1 MSGII
6 GAVPVVVHELPMR
19 WADLD
24 SLNHVNNVVYLD
36 YAAESRA
43 MLVEDGEL
51 ADRPVRRVVVEFLRP
66 LLLSRNPVHIA
77 STISG
82 DELLQEIRPGA
93 DASPF
98 ARVVTTFGAPES
110 MPAAGPHADT
120 LPCRVRRSDLGPDG
134 MVTPVKVFELLQ
146 EARILFI
153 ASRLKGMSAGQFVLG
168 RVDVTYG
175 DGMPWR
181 DAPYEV
187 VMWVSRLG
195 TSSVTLES
203 EIIGDGVVHA
213 RASSVTIGFDLET
226 QRSRPYSGEEREAF
240 AALSALG

>member
-1 MSGII
+1 
-6 GAVPVVVHELPMR
+6 MR

-43 MLVEDGEL
+43 MLVEDGVL
-51 ADRPVRRVVVEFLRP
+51 DDLPVRRVVVEFLRP
-66 LLLSRNPVHIA
+66 LLLSRHPVHVTSA
-77 STISG
+77 VSG
-82 DELLQEIRPGA
+82 DELVQEIRPVP
-93 DASPF
+93 DAVPF
-98 ARVVTTFGAPES
+98 ARVVTTFGAREH
-110 MPAAGPHADT
+110 MPAEGRSYADP

-134 MVTPVKVFELLQ
+134 MVRPVKVFELLQ

-175 DGMPWR
+175 VGMPWR
-181 DAPYEV
+181 HEPYEV

-195 TSSVTLES
+195 TSSVTLEA
-203 EIIGDGVVHA
+203 EIIGDGTVHA

-226 QRSRPYSGEEREAF
+226 QRSRPYSDEERVAF
-240 AALSALG
+240 QPA